1 MICQSPD
8 TTPEA
13 EKVQID
19 LIRRSSISRRI
30 SIVRC
35 LSQTVTYLSRR
46 SIQRSRPYLSK
57 RELDIAFVSNH
68 YGQELA
74 ERLRLY
80 LEQKKP

>member
-13 EKVQID
+13 EKVQIG
-19 LIRRSSISRRI
+19 LIRKSSISRRI
-30 SIVRC
+30 SLVRS
-35 LSQTVTYLSRR
+35 LSKTVIYLSRR
-46 SIQRSRPYLSK
+46 SIRRSMPYLSK

-80 LEQKKP
+80 LEKKQS

>member
-19 LIRRSSISRRI
+19 LIRKSSISRRI
-30 SIVRC
+30 SIVRS
-35 LSQTVTYLSRR
+35 LSQTVIYLSRR
-46 SIQRSRPYLSK
+46 SIQRSKPYLNK

-80 LEQKKP
+80 MEKKQR